1 MQDLLYKY
9 LILNQK
15 LQIPEIGSFSIDT
28 LPAEIDKANGLLHAP
43 TQVIRYRQGSAES
56 DQRFIQ
62 FLSREKG
69 LDEADAVSEFNDYIT
84 RLQHES
90 TTNHGVEIPGMGTLK
105 KETNGHYL
113 FLADRSVN
121 EMYPQLKLSGNFEVQ
136 HAYYRLDK
144 PTAHRQTETDEE
156 AIRELDV
163 NEDEAIEKS
172 EEADYWWVYVM
183 IILLLGVG
191 ALLFYY
197 V

>member
-9 LILNQK
+9 LILHKQ

-43 TQVIRYRQGSAES
+43 TQVIRYRQGSAAA
-56 DQRFIQ
+56 DNHFIS
-62 FLSREKG
+62 FLSRETG
-69 LDEADAVSEFNDYIT
+69 LDEADAQVTFRDYIA

-90 TTNHGVEIPGMGTLK
+90 GTNHGVEIPGMGTLK

-144 PTAHRQTETDEE
+144 PTAHRKLDTDEE
-156 AIRELDV
+156 AIKGLDV
-163 NEDEAIEKS
+163 NDDDVIEKD

>member
-1 MQDLLYKY
+1 MQDILYKY
-9 LILNQK
+9 LILNQR
-15 LQIPEIGSFSIDT
+15 LQLPSIGSFSIDT

-43 TQVIRYRQGSAES
+43 TQVIRYRQGEAAA
-56 DQRFIQ
+56 DRHFIS
-62 FLSREKG
+62 FVAKETG
-69 LDEADAVSEFNDYIT
+69 LDEEDAVREFNDYIT

-90 TTNHGVEIPGMGTLK
+90 GTNHGVEISGMGTLK

-113 FLADRSVN
+113 FLSDRSVN

-144 PTAHRQTETDEE
+144 PTAHRKIENEEE
-156 AIRELDV
+156 AIKELEV
-163 NEDEAIEKS
+163 NEEELIESK

-183 IILLLGVG
+183 IILLLGLG